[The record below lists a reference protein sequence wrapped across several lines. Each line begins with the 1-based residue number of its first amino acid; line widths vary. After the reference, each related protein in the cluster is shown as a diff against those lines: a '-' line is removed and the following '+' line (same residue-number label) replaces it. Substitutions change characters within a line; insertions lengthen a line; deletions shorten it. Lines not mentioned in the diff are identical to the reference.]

1 MLFHDENF
9 IKKMKA
15 ISTNKVVEVQKAGH
29 WLQIAQ
35 ADLVTKEIVS
45 FLQ

>member
-1 MLFHDENF
+1 MLFHDDNF
-9 IKKMKA
+9 LKKMKA
-15 ISTNKVVEVQKAGH
+15 SNSNKVVEVQKAGH

-35 ADLVTKEIVS
+35 ADLVTNEIVA